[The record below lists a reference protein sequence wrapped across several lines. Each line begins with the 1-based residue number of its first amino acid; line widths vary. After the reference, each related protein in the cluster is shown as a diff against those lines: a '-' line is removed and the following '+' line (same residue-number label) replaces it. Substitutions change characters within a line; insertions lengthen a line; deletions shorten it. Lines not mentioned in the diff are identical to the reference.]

1 MTPTLTTIMR
11 EAELFRAIAEPTE
24 LRDWYESRL
33 SELNLPAFEYAEA
46 IKKLFEIIER
56 GHDAT

>member
-1 MTPTLTTIMR
+1 MTPQLSAIMR
-11 EAELFRAIAEPTE
+11 EAELFRVIAPPTE

>member
-1 MTPTLTTIMR
+1 MR
-11 EAELFRAIAEPTE
+11 EAELFRAIAPPAE